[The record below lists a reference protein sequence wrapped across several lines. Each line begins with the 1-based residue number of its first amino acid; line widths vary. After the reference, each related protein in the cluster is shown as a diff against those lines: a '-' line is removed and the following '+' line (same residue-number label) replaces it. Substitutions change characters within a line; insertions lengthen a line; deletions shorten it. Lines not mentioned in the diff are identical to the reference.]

1 MSLEFGYL
9 LHHVGIILLKHEMNR
24 KYSHSYN
31 VSITS
36 IDESWHK
43 KLSTYFKNRNNLS
56 SHLIHQSFDINSPI

>member
-31 VSITS
+31 VSITN
-36 IDESWHK
+36 IDES
-43 KLSTYFKNRNNLS
+43 
-56 SHLIHQSFDINSPI
+56 